1 MEIGRTH
8 GAVDQVLLDGRD
20 LGKVDLNAHIAAGN
34 HDAVGHGQNLVDV
47 VDALLVLDLR
57 DDADLGVVLVQDVA
71 DIHNVLRVAGKAG
84 GDQVK
89 ALLDAKQNI
98 ARVAL
103 AHIRHGQMHA
113 GNVDALLGLDDAV
126 IADRADNVG
135 VADLVNAQLDQT
147 VVQHD
152 PATGLDVVGQLL
164 VSDGADFVRALYA
177 AGGQG
182 ELAFSNIAADPRF
195 LIMYAIAFVLL
206 YLGIKKQY
214 EPLLLVPIAFG
225 VLLANFPGGDMG
237 VVQADENGMVMV
249 NGVMKNIW
257 EMPLHEIAHELGLM
271 NFIYYMLIKTGF
283 LPPIIFM
290 GVGALTDFGP
300 MLRNL
305 RLSIFGAAA
314 QLGIFAVLLVSILM
328 GFTPKEAASL
338 GIIGGAD
345 GPTAIFTTIKLAP
358 HLLGPIAIAAYSY
371 MALVPVIVPL
381 VVRLWCTK
389 KELSI
394 NMKEQEKKYP
404 SKTEIKNLRVLKII
418 FPIACTTIV
427 ALFVPS
433 AVPLIGMLMF
443 GNLVKE
449 IGSNTS
455 RLFDAASN
463 SIMNAATIF
472 LGISVGATMTTDAFL
487 NWTTI
492 GIVIGGF
499 LAFALSISGGIFFVK
514 IFNLFT
520 KKKINPLIGAT
531 GLSAVP
537 MASRVANEIALKYDP
552 KNHVLQ
558 YCMASNISG
567 VIGSAV
573 AAGVLIS
580 FLG

>member
-1 MEIGRTH
+1 M
-8 GAVDQVLLDGRD
+8 
-20 LGKVDLNAHIAAGN
+20 N
-34 HDAVGHGQNLVDV
+34 
-47 VDALLVLDLR
+47 
-57 DDADLGVVLVQDVA
+57 
-71 DIHNVLRVAGKAG
+71 DIFSK
-84 GDQVK
+84 
-89 ALLDAKQNI
+89 
-98 ARVAL
+98 
-103 AHIRHGQMHA
+103 
-113 GNVDALLGLDDAV
+113 
-126 IADRADNVG
+126 
-135 VADLVNAQLDQT
+135 
-147 VVQHD
+147 
-152 PATGLDVVGQLL
+152 
-164 VSDGADFVRALYA
+164 LYDMT
-177 AGGQG
+177 
-182 ELAFSNIAADPRF
+182 AFSNIFAEPQF
-195 LIMYAIAFVLL
+195 LIMYVIAFVLL

-225 VLLANFPGGDMG
+225 VLIANFPGGGMG
-237 VVQADENGMVMV
+237 VIQADESGMVSFISSQGIEV
-249 NGVMKNIW
+249 QKNIW
-257 EMPLHEIAHELGLM
+257 EMPLHEIAHELGIM
-271 NFIYYMLIKTGF
+271 NFIYYLLIKTGF
-283 LPPIIFM
+283 LPPVIFM

-314 QLGIFAVLLVSILM
+314 QLGIFTVLLVAIFM
-328 GFTPKEAASL
+328 GFTPKEAAAL

-371 MALVPVIVPL
+371 MALVPVIIPL
-381 VVRLWCTK
+381 VVKLTCTK
-389 KELSI
+389 KELKI
-394 NMKEQEKKYP
+394 NMKEQEKKFP
-404 SKTEIKNLRVLKII
+404 SKSEFKNMQALKIM
-418 FPIACTTIV
+418 FPIVVTTVV

-433 AVPLIGMLMF
+433 SVPLIGMLMF
-443 GNLVKE
+443 GNLIKE
-449 IGSNTS
+449 IGANTS

-472 LGISVGATMTTDAFL
+472 LGLSVGATMTTEAFL

-499 LAFALSISGGIFFVK
+499 LAFALSIAGGILFVK
-514 IFNLFT
+514 LFNLFT

-567 VIGSAV
+567 LIGSAV